1 MNMPEQCAAR
11 KNIYFWSKADF
22 CSTIKSSIS
31 GCWKKMALIHLLA
44 FSTTTFTPPLQ
55 KLAEKPRITIFSQ
68 APSHQLKKNWQKWS
82 AVAEDISAAAESDDQ
97 SVIEEEAAAAEAVV
111 RYDWSEEWY
120 PLYLTKNV
128 PHDAP
133 LGLTVFDKQVVLFR
147 GGDAVIRCYEDR
159 CPHR

>member
-1 MNMPEQCAAR
+1 
-11 KNIYFWSKADF
+11 
-22 CSTIKSSIS
+22 
-31 GCWKKMALIHLLA
+31 MALIHLVAA
-44 FSTTTFTPPLQ
+44 FSTITFTPPLL
-55 KLAEKPRITIFSQ
+55 KLAEKPRITVFSQ
-68 APSHQLKKNWQKWS
+68 TPSYQLKKRCQKWS
-82 AVAEDISAAAESDDQ
+82 AVAGGISSDDQ
-97 SVIEEEAAAAEAVV
+97 SVIAEEDAAVV

-120 PLYLTKNV
+120 PLYLTNNV